1 MCVLFVILQYK
12 TKHTNLS
19 MGAFRCVLF
28 VCVVLCFTPP
38 TKPLGPKAI
47 AKPRPNTT
55 QTQPKPDH
63 KPSEIQTSP
72 WQPTA
77 PNPTGKPQ
85 NQTGRRPRNHR
96 IKPENHRIRQE
107 TTESNRKPQNQT
119 GNHCHN
125 KA

>member
-19 MGAFRCVLF
+19 MCAFRCVLF
-28 VCVVLCFTPP
+28 VRFVLCFTPP

-47 AKPRPNTT
+47 AKPHPNTT

-85 NQTGRRPRNHR
+85 NQTGRRQRIHR
-96 IKPENHRIRQE
+96 IRPENHRIRQE
-107 TTESNRKPQNQT
+107 TTESDRKPLPQ
-119 GNHCHN
+119 
-125 KA
+125 